1 MVMTR
6 RHHIIL
12 LVLTVVLFVLPG
24 CSTFDSEYFDD
35 FSDPASGWGAAS
47 HETYVRG
54 YQQGEYLIQID
65 VPEWFVW
72 TTAGLFF
79 EDAEIEAAVRYAGQT
94 DNHFG
99 AICRYNAQSFYYFAV
114 SSDGY
119 YGIFKHEPNGQLVSL
134 TGNDMVFSPIIRLE
148 GMANRLSVVCQEQ
161 RLALY
166 INGQL
171 LAEVENSDLIK
182 GDVGIAAGTLKTG
195 GTSIWFDDF
204 KVRSP

>member
-1 MVMTR
+1 MKR
-6 RHHIIL
+6 WSRLIIPTL
-12 LVLTVVLFVLPG
+12 LLCLTFFSG
-24 CSTFDSEYFDD
+24 CSSSASEFIDN

-65 VPEWFVW
+65 VPQWFVW
-72 TTAGLFF
+72 TTAGKSY
-79 EDAEIEAAVRYAGQT
+79 EDAEIDVVVRYAGQN

-99 AICRYNAQSFYYFAV
+99 AICRYSEESFYYFAI

-119 YGIFKHEPNGQLVSL
+119 YGIFKHEPNGALVPL
-134 TGNDMVFSPIIRLE
+134 TANDMIFSPFIRQE
-148 GMANRLSVVCQEQ
+148 GIDNQLRAVCQEE

-171 LAEVENSDLIK
+171 LAEITDSDLMK
-182 GDVGIAAGTLKTG
+182 GDVGMAAGTVKNG

-204 KVRSP
+204 TVRNP